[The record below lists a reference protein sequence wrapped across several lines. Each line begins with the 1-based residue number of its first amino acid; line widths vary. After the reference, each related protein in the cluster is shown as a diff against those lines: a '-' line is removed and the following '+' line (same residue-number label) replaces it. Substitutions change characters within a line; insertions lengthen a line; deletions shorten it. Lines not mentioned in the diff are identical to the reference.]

1 MAVGLFQLAPHID
14 QINQHEQRGQPG
26 FAGEGHHAEGHRHQ
40 EDAGEPGLIPA
51 NLALYL
57 AIYDPVFTAHAQQ
70 QGHADGGIAYGG
82 EHQGATEGGAYPN
95 LLLGGGIPHQQRGQ
109 GNYAFGQGSAE
120 GRQQG
125 AGGTLGELEVM
136 AGPFDTVDE
145 IFAGQVDGDG
155 REQK

>member
-1 MAVGLFQLAPHID
+1 ML
-14 QINQHEQRGQPG
+14 R
-26 FAGEGHHAEGHRHQ
+26 
-40 EDAGEPGLIPA
+40 
-51 NLALYL
+51 
-57 AIYDPVFTAHAQQ
+57 THAQQ
-70 QGHADGGIAYGG
+70 QGQADGGVAYGG
-82 EHQGATEGGAYPN
+82 EHQGTAEGGAYPY
-95 LLLGGGIPHQQRGQ
+95 LLLGGGIPHQQRAQ
-109 GNYAFGQGSAE
+109 GDYAFGQGSAE